1 MGMLKLK
8 KGLNLLMPGSNKRS
22 YVLKQTYSYKLLVL
36 VSTYDILLPSVIKG
50 LKCFCLGLRIPMMRN
65 IFL

>member
-50 LKCFCLGLRIPMMRN
+50 LNVFV
-65 IFL
+65 